1 MSMSIVTNVN
11 SLIAQENLRVNNE
24 FQSRTIQRLTSGYRI
39 NSSGDD
45 AAGLAVANKF
55 RSDVAELQQGIR
67 NANDGISALQIIDGG
82 LNNIS
87 KMLDRLKTL
96 ATQSASATFSGNRTT
111 LNNEYQALLTEIN
124 RQAENVGL
132 GVGSYGGRYN
142 TNISVYVG
150 GGGDT
155 QANSK
160 VSIDL
165 SGSSNRVDAVGLGLS
180 GTSIAAGGA
189 TELSVS
195 NDLSTGTTFLSGSTS
210 QDFTFRIA
218 MKGMPAT
225 DITVTITGDSDG
237 ISGNDVVTQ
246 FNNALASYGISASL
260 SGTTGKL
267 QFSGATAFTLR
278 VASQTGTNPIVSG
291 AGNLTN
297 ESMYRLSGAATF
309 VALSGANTE
318 TVEFRVGSQSVSVTL
333 NATNGNTIQNAL
345 NTLNGAINGLGIY
358 AVKNAAGTGVE
369 FQSAA
374 NFQYKLDAHAT
385 EGVFAAMTDVT
396 TWTDAPT
403 TPSAGGGVT
412 SAAEAAIARITT
424 AVANLGLV
432 QGKVGTAQN
441 KLQYSIQLAQ
451 SQVASFSAAESRIRD
466 ADVAAEAAN
475 LTKAQVMQQA
485 SLAAMAQANSAPQ
498 SVLALLRG

>member
-67 NANDGISALQIIDGG
+67 NANDGISTLQIIDGG

-111 LNNEYQALLTEIN
+111 LNNEYQALLTEID
-124 RQAENVGL
+124 RQAANIGL
-132 GVGSYGGRYN
+132 GTGSYGGRYN
-142 TNISVYVG
+142 ANISVYVG

-165 SGSSNRVDAVGLGLS
+165 SGSTNRVDAAGLGLS

-218 MKGMPAT
+218 RQGMPAT
-225 DITVTITGDSDG
+225 DITVTVTGDSDG
-237 ISGNDVVTQ
+237 ITGNDVVTQ
-246 FNNALASYGISASL
+246 LNNALSSYGISASL
-260 SGTTGKL
+260 STNGKL
-267 QFSGATAFTLR
+267 QFSGSTAFTMN
-278 VASQTGTNPIVSG
+278 VASATGTNPIVSG
-291 AGNLTN
+291 AGTLTN
-297 ESMYRLSGAATF
+297 TSMYRLSGAASY
-309 VALSGANTE
+309 VALSTNSE
-318 TVEFRVGSQSVSVTL
+318 TVQFKVGSQSVSVTL
-333 NATNGNTIQNAL
+333 NSSNGGTLQAAL
-345 NTLNGAINGLGIY
+345 NTLNNAINGLGIY

-374 NFQYKLDAHAT
+374 NFQYQLDADAT
-385 EGVFAAMTDVT
+385 QGVFAGQTDVT
-396 TWTDAPT
+396 SWTDAPT

-412 SAAEAAIARITT
+412 SAAEAAITKITT